1 MKKKILI
8 ADDDESIMDLLQ
20 CAFEAA
26 DYTVV
31 CCLTGSKLMDIVT
44 KQRPDLI
51 ILDVMMPGIDGY
63 SLQIKLDENELTKKT
78 PVIIITALP
87 AARVL
92 FEKFPQVKMFLNKPF
107 ETAELVNKAIE
118 LCGGN

>member
-8 ADDDESIMDLLQ
+8 ADDDESIVDLVQ
-20 CAFEAA
+20 CALENAGFEPVA
-26 DYTVV
+26 
-31 CCLTGSKLMDIVT
+31 CLTGSKLMEVVN

-63 SLQIKLDENELTKKT
+63 SLQIKLDENELTKTT

-92 FEKFPQVKMFLNKPF
+92 FEKFPQVKLFLHKPF
-107 ETAELVNKAIE
+107 ETNVLVDKVKE